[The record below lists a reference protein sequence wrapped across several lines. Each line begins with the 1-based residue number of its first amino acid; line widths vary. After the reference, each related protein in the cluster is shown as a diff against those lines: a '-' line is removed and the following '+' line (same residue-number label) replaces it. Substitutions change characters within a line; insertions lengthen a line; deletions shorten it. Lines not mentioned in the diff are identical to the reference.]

1 MHNLHPFV
9 RPESPVLLLWNLW
22 FFLDKIQN
30 NNTLYTI
37 LKKQK
42 QKKKNT
48 WKHSV
53 QDIITQQQ

>member
-42 QKKKNT
+42 QKKKPPEN
-48 WKHSV
+48 SV
-53 QDIITQQQ
+53 RDIITQQQ